1 MSATNSTAKESSNA
15 DLIAMLSELDGL
27 SSIEEPDVLKEEV
40 VEVKKSPTYTTDDLF
55 SELLPLVSA
64 EKPVRSEEEAIKE
77 LLSNIDDEIK
87 PIEKPIEVVEAPAE
101 APVEAPAEAP
111 VEAPAEVPVVEEQ
124 ASETRSEPEKPK
136 RSPSSTG
143 ARKKRFSMDQL
154 SDEVMAELGFE
165 RKAFMDG
172 YNTCPIKAMD
182 KIQNVMAWSQGLAEL
197 SVYTQI
203 SVTHLINT
211 GASDTA
217 GFRLAMMSNPTKPY
231 PSSTASAQ
239 AGQMMSILPVL
250 GMAIKDGKTL
260 TLNED
265 SPLVKKFKNEAM

>member
-40 VEVKKSPTYTTDDLF
+40 VEVKKSSTYTTDDLF

-87 PIEKPIEVVEAPAE
+87 PIEKPIEVAE
-101 APVEAPAEAP
+101 APVEASVEAP
-111 VEAPAEVPVVEEQ
+111 VEASVEAPVVEAP

-172 YNTCPIKAMD
+172 YNNCPIKAMD

>member
-1 MSATNSTAKESSNA
+1 A
-15 DLIAMLSELDGL
+15 
-27 SSIEEPDVLKEEV
+27 
-40 VEVKKSPTYTTDDLF
+40 
-55 SELLPLVSA
+55 
-64 EKPVRSEEEAIKE
+64 PV
-77 LLSNIDDEIK
+77 
-87 PIEKPIEVVEAPAE
+87 E
-101 APVEAPAEAP
+101 APVEA
-111 VEAPAEVPVVEEQ
+111 PVVEEQ

-172 YNTCPIKAMD
+172 YNNCPIKAMD

>member
-1 MSATNSTAKESSNA
+1 MSATHSTNKENSNA

-27 SSIEEPDVLKEEV
+27 NPIEEHEEVAGEV
-40 VEVKKSPTYTTDDLF
+40 VEVKKHATFTTDDLF
-55 SELLPLVSA
+55 SELLPLVSS

-87 PIEKPIEVVEAPAE
+87 PIEKSIVVVEDPAE
-101 APVEAPAEAP
+101 AQVA
-111 VEAPAEVPVVEEQ
+111 EEQ
-124 ASETRSEPEKPK
+124 ASEAKSEPEKPK
-136 RSPSSTG
+136 RSPSRTG

-172 YNTCPIKAMD
+172 YNACPVKAMD
-182 KIQNVMAWSQGLAEL
+182 KVQNVMAWSQGLAEL

-203 SVTHLINT
+203 SVTHLIKS
-211 GASDTA
+211 GVSDTA

-250 GMAIKDGKTL
+250 GMAMKEGKSL
-260 TLNED
+260 KLNES
-265 SPLVKKFKNEAM
+265 SPLVKKFKIEAM